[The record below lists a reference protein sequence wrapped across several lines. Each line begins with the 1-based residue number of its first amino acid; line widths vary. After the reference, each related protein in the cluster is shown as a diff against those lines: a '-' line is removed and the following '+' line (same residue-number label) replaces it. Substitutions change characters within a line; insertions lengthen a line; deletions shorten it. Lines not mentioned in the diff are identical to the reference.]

1 MAGGDPFGEY
11 NKDCQI
17 SGSQEDVLAH
27 SHFARQDD
35 FPSPF
40 NSGIDWPELS
50 SSSSSSAAS
59 SPSAVVPITIC
70 SAPETPETHQA
81 DGAATTPQPE
91 DYKTPPEVAA
101 PTSASSDDAVS
112 VGRNAGAGGTD
123 DSPDLGFSGGGES
136 PNRKRE
142 REESYEIS
150 PSTKKLKDSD
160 DLGFQ
165 ESTREVQGTVVLVSD
180 DDEVEEERENVEQA
194 RIGGDTVVINDL
206 DERKEETERGKFE
219 VRAEMN
225 EKGRF
230 KVQLN
235 LETNSNSK
243 ENELNLMK
251 CLLDALRNLTGD
263 NQGEGKDEPDDI
275 FETAKQRGM
284 TFHRSRWYDRE

>member
-1 MAGGDPFGEY
+1 MAGGEPFGEY

-17 SGSQEDVLAH
+17 SGSQDDILAH

-40 NSGIDWPELS
+40 NSGIDWPEL
-50 SSSSSSAAS
+50 SSSSAAS

-81 DGAATTPQPE
+81 DGGDTTPQAE
-91 DYKTPPEVAA
+91 YKTPPEVAA

-112 VGRNAGAGGTD
+112 VGRNAGAGRTD

-136 PNRKRE
+136 PNRKRKRDE
-142 REESYEIS
+142 AYELS
-150 PSTKKLKDSD
+150 PSTKKLKDSN

-165 ESTREVQGTVVLVSD
+165 ESTREVRGTVVLVSDDDD

-194 RIGGDTVVINDL
+194 RIGGDTEVINDL
-206 DERKEETERGKFE
+206 DERKETEKGKFE

-235 LETNSNSK
+235 LETNSDSK
-243 ENELNLMK
+243 ENGLNLIK
-251 CLLDALRNLTGD
+251 CLLDALRNLSGD
-263 NQGEGKDEPDDI
+263 DQEEGKDEPDDI

-284 TFHRSRWYDRE
+284 TFPRSRWYDRD

>member
-1 MAGGDPFGEY
+1 MAGGDPFGEH

-17 SGSQEDVLAH
+17 SGSQEDILAH

-50 SSSSSSAAS
+50 SSSSSAS
-59 SPSAVVPITIC
+59 SPSAIVPITIC
-70 SAPETPETHQA
+70 SAPETPETHQS
-81 DGAATTPQPE
+81 DGGATTPQPE

-142 REESYEIS
+142 RDESYEIS
-150 PSTKKLKDSD
+150 PSTKKLKDSH

-165 ESTREVQGTVVLVSD
+165 ESNREVRGTVILVSDDDD

-194 RIGGDTVVINDL
+194 RIGGDTEVINDL
-206 DERKEETERGKFE
+206 DERKETEKGKFE

-243 ENELNLMK
+243 ENGLNQTK

-263 NQGEGKDEPDDI
+263 NQERGKDEPDDI
-275 FETAKQRGM
+275 FETAEQRGM
-284 TFHRSRWYDRE
+284 TFPRSRWYDRD